1 MKTLLA
7 LLLFA
12 SPAFAQKPASAAAA
26 RFACGPA
33 NVKFDATAGQTLQS
47 LQQPDPGK
55 ALVYVVESFEKIPN
69 ELGNPTIKVGLNGA
83 WMGAMR
89 EKTFISF
96 PVTPGEQHLCVN
108 WQSVW
113 GRFSNMYAL
122 QGFTAEAGKSYFFK
136 ARITEDDNVFRLRLV
151 PLDDGDES
159 RFLVTSAPVSVFH
172 VHE

>member
-1 MKTLLA
+1 MPPAAPGSAPERSNMKTLLA

-33 NVKFDATAGQTLQS
+33 NVKFDATAGQPLKS

-55 ALVYVVESFEKIPN
+55 AMVYVVESFEKVPN

-89 EKTFISF
+89 ESTFISF

-113 GRFSNMYAL
+113 GRFSNLYAL

-136 ARITEDDNVFRLRLV
+136 ARITEDDNVYRLRLV
-151 PLDDGDES
+151 PLGDSDES
-159 RFLVTSAPVSVFH
+159 RF
-172 VHE
+172 